1 MKKVV
6 LMLVFLFALTGSF
19 ANSFNGND
27 IKSSTIENVSI
38 EKPIDNVVINDL
50 DFESLSTDLMSF
62 TSNDVFQLENSKI
75 EIPDYYVRYCIY
87 INGRKYCTDW
97 EYVIELDG
105 FEL

>member
-6 LMLVFLFALTGSF
+6 LMFVFLFALTGSF
-19 ANSFNGND
+19 ANSFNSND

-50 DFESLSTDLMSF
+50 DFESLFTELMSLTF
-62 TSNDVFQLENSKI
+62 NDVFQLENSKI
-75 EIPDYYVRYCIY
+75 EIPDYYIRYCIHRG
-87 INGRKYCTDW
+87 GRKYCTDW
-97 EYVIELDG
+97 EYVVELDG